1 MISLDMLL
9 LGIALAMDAGVA
21 TFAVGLMSL
30 SLEHKIRWQRGLILA
45 LIFGIFQFLML
56 WVGSQIGYLFTFSGY
71 GHLFQILVGGIF
83 IFLSIKVFQESYTE
97 EEKVLTWG
105 IVPLLI
111 LATATSL
118 DALGSGFGLGSLPHP
133 HFAAFEVGVIT
144 FIICMLFY
152 TFSQFLN
159 NLPTR
164 WLLRMASLIF
174 FYLGGHI
181 VWNHLLKGII

>member
-21 TFAVGLMSL
+21 TFAIGLMSL
-30 SLEHKIRWQRGLILA
+30 SLEHKVRWQRGFILA
-45 LIFGIFQFLML
+45 SIFGAFQFVML
-56 WVGSQIGYLFTFSGY
+56 WLGSQVGYLFTFSGY

-83 IFLSIKVFQESYTE
+83 MFLAIKVFQESHSE
-97 EEKVLTWG
+97 EEKVLAWG

-111 LATATSL
+111 LGMATSL
-118 DALGSGFGLGSLPHP
+118 DALGSGFGLGSLPYP
-133 HFAAFEVGVIT
+133 HLAAFEVGIVT
-144 FIICMLFY
+144 FLVCMIFY
-152 TFSQFLN
+152 LLSQFLK

-164 WLLRMASLIF
+164 WLLRSASVIF

-181 VWNHLLKGII
+181 IWNHLLKDLL